1 VLPVRANIREMANQ
15 SRKAKQPALWSEFST
30 PLLILAAFVLGAAGM
45 WAIMYSSAP
54 EKQAVQRF
62 VPAPPPGSPS
72 APGTSEAPD
81 VSQLPP
87 ASAARTLADWN
98 YDRQNWTHAIEHYQE
113 AIARGADNAD
123 VRTDLGSCFRFL
135 GQAQKALEQYE
146 LAQKENPQH
155 ENSLFNQA
163 GLYAEVLHDDDRALS
178 VARDFISRF
187 PQSPRAP
194 AAKEL
199 INRLSEK
206 RR

>member
-1 VLPVRANIREMANQ
+1 MANQ

-30 PLLILAAFVLGAAGM
+30 PLLMLATFVLGAGGM
-45 WAIMYSSAP
+45 WVIMSTSAP
-54 EKQAVQRF
+54 EKQVVPRF
-62 VPAPPPGSPS
+62 VPAPPQAPRS
-72 APGTSEAPD
+72 APETPD

-87 ASAARTLADWN
+87 AEAARTLADWN
-98 YDRQNWTHAIEHYQE
+98 YDRQNWAHAVEHYQE

-123 VRTDLGSCFRFL
+123 VRTDLGNCFRFL
-135 GQAQKALEQYE
+135 GQGQKALEQYE

-178 VARDFISRF
+178 VAREFISRF

-194 AAKEL
+194 AAREL
-199 INRLSEK
+199 IDRLSK
-206 RR
+206 RRK